1 MFSHFKI
8 NPFALMNRPA
18 CNLLFITTGVP
29 RSRYLRFVFPL
40 AEQMT
45 KNWFEK
51 KWEMEMN
58 NLFTQ
63 RVFTYTNFF
72 SCFNSVVG
80 RRKKSERIVSKE
92 TVRRGFATQRLEE
105 IWHVIDFPN
114 FASTFYS
121 KRFGCVFFF
130 LAACFC
136 FIDDGRRRFLFSQ
149 FHFVATLPRI
159 RLHRPNGTQFVA

>member
-1 MFSHFKI
+1 
-8 NPFALMNRPA
+8 
-18 CNLLFITTGVP
+18 
-29 RSRYLRFVFPL
+29 
-40 AEQMT
+40 
-45 KNWFEK
+45 
-51 KWEMEMN
+51 MN

-130 LAACFC
+130 SRCLLLLHRRRPTTISFLTIPLCRYFAAYQ
-136 FIDDGRRRFLFSQ
+136 ITPPQRHAIRGLVKPSKINLPRRQRRRRRRRFD
-149 FHFVATLPRI
+149 
-159 RLHRPNGTQFVA
+159 GG